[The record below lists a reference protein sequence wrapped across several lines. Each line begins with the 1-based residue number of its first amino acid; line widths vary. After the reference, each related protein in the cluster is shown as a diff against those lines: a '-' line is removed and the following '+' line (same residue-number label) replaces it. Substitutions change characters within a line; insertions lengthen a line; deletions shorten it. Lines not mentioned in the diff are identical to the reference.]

1 MAMKMARLFGGEA
14 RAAENTDFDAPTTQ
28 VRMGIHSP
36 EGYDPPSTMSVMDQ
50 LRTASNAASA
60 PPKSLVIFSAMQPPN
75 SPTRRPTG
83 LASCAN
89 L

>member
-50 LRTASNAASA
+50 LRTASNASRTAASRM
-60 PPKSLVIFSAMQPPN
+60 PQRGSTSCWRVR
-75 SPTRRPTG
+75 SP
-83 LASCAN
+83 
-89 L
+89 